1 MTRLILFLEEM
12 TMNELTV
19 KQVDLFGDTIMAAQD
34 KDGNIWAGV
43 KWLCEGLGLSEGQTK
58 SERKKIQEDMV
69 LSEGTKFHPLGNS
82 NAGKDVLCLNI
93 DFIPLWL
100 AKISITPSMK
110 ENNPELVDKLVK
122 YQLKAKDVLAEAFIQ
137 KPKSSAEIL
146 LMYAQQFYEQ
156 EQRMSAIEDD
166 MRKLEAKITTHDD
179 NYFTIAG
186 YASLRGLN
194 INVNLANMLGRKASK
209 LSKEYGYDISKT
221 KDPRFGTV
229 NMYHT
234 DILGEV
240 FQHIH

>member
-1 MTRLILFLEEM
+1 
-12 TMNELTV
+12 MNELTV

-43 KWLCEGLGLSEGQTK
+43 KWFCEGLGLSEGQTK

-110 ENNPELVDKLVK
+110 ENNPELVNKLVK
-122 YQLKAKDVLAEAFIQ
+122 YQLKAKDILSEAFIQ

-194 INVNLANMLGRKASK
+194 INVNRANMLGRKASK
-209 LSKEYGYDISKT
+209 LSREYGYDISKT

>member
-1 MTRLILFLEEM
+1 M
-12 TMNELTV
+12 
-19 KQVDLFGDTIMAAQD
+19 
-34 KDGNIWAGV
+34 
-43 KWLCEGLGLSEGQTK
+43 K
-58 SERKKIQEDMV
+58 SERKKIQEDIV
-69 LSEGTKFHPLGNS
+69 LSKGGRNLILPANGGEQEI
-82 NAGKDVLCLNI
+82 LCLNI

-122 YQLKAKDVLAEAFIQ
+122 YQFKAKDVLAEAFIK

-166 MRKLEAKITTHDD
+166 MRKLEAKVTTHDD
-179 NYFTIAG
+179 SYYTIAG

-194 INVNLANMLGRKASK
+194 INVNRANMLGRKASK
-209 LSKEYGYDISKT
+209 LSKEYGYDVTKT

-234 DILGEV
+234 DILNEV
-240 FQHIH
+240 F

>member
-1 MTRLILFLEEM
+1 
-12 TMNELTV
+12 MNELTV

>member
-1 MTRLILFLEEM
+1 
-12 TMNELTV
+12 MNELTV

-43 KWLCEGLGLSEGQTK
+43 KWFCEALGLSDGQRQRQTSNIQSDIVLNEGVANLHLPTK
-58 SERKKIQEDMV
+58 GGSQE
-69 LSEGTKFHPLGNS
+69 
-82 NAGKDVLCLNI
+82 VLCLNI

-110 ENNPELVDKLVK
+110 ENNPELVEKLVK
-122 YQLKAKDVLAEAFIQ
+122 YQLKAKDILAEAFIQ
-137 KPKSSAEIL
+137 KPKSSAEML

>member
-1 MTRLILFLEEM
+1 
-12 TMNELTV
+12 MNELTV

-34 KDGNIWAGV
+34 KNGNIWAGV
-43 KWLCEGLGLSEGQTK
+43 KWFCEGLGLSEGQTK

-110 ENNPELVDKLVK
+110 ENNPELVNKLVK
-122 YQLKAKDVLAEAFIQ
+122 YQLKAKDILAEAFIQ
-137 KPKSSAEIL
+137 KPKSSAEML

-209 LSKEYGYDISKT
+209 LSREYGYDIFKT

-240 FQHIH
+240 FQHIY